1 MLTTAI
7 DSDHRTDRFKFTLQ
21 PSVWKISAG
30 STATK
35 FPIGFD
41 FCVHDAVSLA
51 HSWGGGFDA
60 GQAPGDAGPPQM
72 ESNPSNI
79 EPASPA
85 DNTSVRPALET
96 TPRRLSEELTLLIAS
111 FADRPVRLQDVIA
124 VLHGRA
130 WIMLLLV
137 LSLPFC
143 TPIPLP
149 GVSTPFGFVIALIG
163 FRLSLRQKPWLP
175 QILLNRQI
183 PAGFF
188 PRVLSAARKVVKL
201 LELFLRPRFTWLLD
215 TEFLHHIYGAM
226 ILTAGILLLLPL
238 PVPLSNTLPALTVV
252 FLAGA
257 MLERDG
263 GAVIAGLAMFLV
275 MLAFFGALAFGGA
288 GAVHWLTQGIEH
300 LFPADPEGGP

>member
-1 MLTTAI
+1 MNHEAEATPRPERESSPVAEATGASAL
-7 DSDHRTDRFKFTLQ
+7 
-21 PSVWKISAG
+21 PSVTSP
-30 STATK
+30 T
-35 FPIGFD
+35 
-41 FCVHDAVSLA
+41 
-51 HSWGGGFDA
+51 
-60 GQAPGDAGPPQM
+60 
-72 ESNPSNI
+72 
-79 EPASPA
+79 EP
-85 DNTSVRPALET
+85 
-96 TPRRLSEELTLLIAS
+96 PRRLSEELTFLIAS

-163 FRLSLRQKPWLP
+163 FRLSLRRKPWLP
-175 QILLNRQI
+175 KMVLNRQI

-201 LELFLRPRFTWLLD
+201 LELFLRPRLTWLLD
-215 TEFLHHIYGAM
+215 TGVLHHLYGTM
-226 ILTAGILLLLPL
+226 IMVAGILLLLPL
-238 PVPLSNTLPALTVV
+238 PVPLTNTLPALTIV

-263 GAVIAGLAMFLV
+263 GAVIAGVVMFLV

-288 GAVHWLTQGIEH
+288 GAVHWLTHGIEH
-300 LFPADPEGGP
+300 QFPADAGSAP

>member
-1 MLTTAI
+1 MLGHDMASHEPI
-7 DSDHRTDRFKFTLQ
+7 PDDAPPAEPPRPEL
-21 PSVWKISAG
+21 PA
-30 STATK
+30 ATK
-35 FPIGFD
+35 
-41 FCVHDAVSLA
+41 
-51 HSWGGGFDA
+51 
-60 GQAPGDAGPPQM
+60 
-72 ESNPSNI
+72 
-79 EPASPA
+79 
-85 DNTSVRPALET
+85 
-96 TPRRLSEELTLLIAS
+96 PRRLSEELTFLINA
-111 FADRPVRLQDVIA
+111 FANRPVRLQDVIA

-175 QILLNRQI
+175 GMLLHRQI

-188 PRVLSAARKVVKL
+188 PRLLAAARKVVKF
-201 LELFLRPRFTWLLD
+201 LEFFLRPRMTWLLD
-215 TEFLHHIYGAM
+215 TAILHHLYGAM
-226 ILTAGILLLLPL
+226 ILIAGILLLLPL

-263 GAVIAGLAMFLV
+263 GAVLVGFLMFGV
-275 MLAFFGALAFGGA
+275 MLLFFAALAFGGA
-288 GAVHWLTQGIEH
+288 GAVHWVTQGFEN
-300 LFPADPEGGP
+300 LFPADPAEVP